1 MTALLADGNV
11 LIALT
16 VRDHIHHRQA
26 AEWFLSL
33 DQQLA
38 TCPITQGT
46 LLRFLLRE
54 GVGASRALAILQKI
68 VSLPEHVFWP
78 DEIGYDASTLVGVIG
93 HRQVTDAYL
102 AALATHFG
110 GRLATLDKGL
120 AALHPDTAVLIPT

>member
-1 MTALLADGNV
+1 MTAALADGNV
-11 LIALT
+11 LIAMT

-26 AEWFLSL
+26 AEWFLNH
-33 DQQLA
+33 DHRIA

-54 GVGASRALAILQKI
+54 GVGAGSARAVLNGI
-68 VSLPEHVFWP
+68 VSLPQHVFWP
-78 DEIGYDASTLVGVIG
+78 DAIGYDASALVGVIG

-110 GRLATLDKGL
+110 GTVATLDKGL
-120 AALHPDTAVLIPT
+120 AVLHPDTAALIPT